1 MRQNGRILVSE
12 SEDIM
17 SELKGYGICKE
28 CTAGTLNNEVHTVFE
43 FDGDAVVCRVC
54 GGSHIDGELYIQ
66 SDVHPGDE
74 ADEVE
79 DTEDEYGDPY
89 SDEAYENEVGA

>member
-1 MRQNGRILVSE
+1 
-12 SEDIM
+12 M

-54 GGSHIDGELYIQ
+54 GGSHIDGELYLA
-66 SDVHPGDE
+66 SE
-74 ADEVE
+74 EVE
-79 DTEDEYGDPY
+79 EVEEEETENEITDPY

>member
-1 MRQNGRILVSE
+1 MLA
-12 SEDIM
+12 
-17 SELKGYGICKE
+17 GYAICKE
-28 CTAGTLNNEVHTVFE
+28 CNAGTLNTEVHPVFE
-43 FDGDAVVCRVC
+43 LDGDAVVCRVC

-79 DTEDEYGDPY
+79 DTEDEAGDPY

>member
-1 MRQNGRILVSE
+1 
-12 SEDIM
+12 M

-28 CTAGTLNNEVHTVFE
+28 CNAGTLNNLLNTKFGLA
-43 FDGDAVVCRVC
+43 DGIDGESEIAVCLTC

-66 SDVHPGDE
+66 SDVHSGDE

-79 DTEDEYGDPY
+79 DTEDEHGDPY

>member
-1 MRQNGRILVSE
+1 
-12 SEDIM
+12 M
-17 SELKGYGICKE
+17 STLKGYGICKE
-28 CTAGTLNNEVHTVFE
+28 CTTGTLDNELHTCFE
-43 FDGDAVVCRVC
+43 FDGETATCINC

-79 DTEDEYGDPY
+79 DTEDEAGDPY